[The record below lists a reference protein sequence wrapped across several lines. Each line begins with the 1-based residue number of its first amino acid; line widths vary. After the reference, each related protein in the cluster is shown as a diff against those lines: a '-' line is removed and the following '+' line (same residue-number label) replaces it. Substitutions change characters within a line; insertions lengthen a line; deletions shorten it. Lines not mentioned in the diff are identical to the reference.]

1 MKCKSSIYRGIGLYC
16 RPLIYQRASEARRI
30 CVTQTEATASL
41 QNSQPAKAEAPKIPV
56 LSPDEGYAYFEGQ
69 IVPMSEA
76 KVSVATHALHYGTAC
91 FEGIRGYWNEQQ
103 QQLYLLK
110 LREHFER
117 MADSWNVIR
126 MKPKESIDDL
136 YRITVELVKKHGYR
150 QDLYVRPLAY
160 KSSRTIKLTLSSLDD
175 AIAIYTFPMGNYVD
189 ISAGLSVCT
198 SSWRRANSNAMPVRA
213 KVTGAYINSS
223 LAVDDATAAGF
234 DEAIMLTHGGTVSEG
249 SSCNLFILRNGKLAT
264 PALSEDVLEGV
275 TRNALIEMLRDDCA
289 MVVEERRID
298 RTELYASDEIFLCG
312 TGVQVSPVASVDRR
326 PVGTGRPGP
335 LSMKLQ
341 SAYLAA
347 CRGENEK
354 YRSWVT
360 PV

>member
-1 MKCKSSIYRGIGLYC
+1 
-16 RPLIYQRASEARRI
+16 
-30 CVTQTEATASL
+30 VTQTEATSFE
-41 QNSQPAKAEAPKIPV
+41 QTTQKAEVSKIPV

-91 FEGIRGYWNEQQ
+91 FEGIRGYWNEQH

-126 MKPKESIDDL
+126 MKPKETIDDL
-136 YRITVELVKKHGYR
+136 CRITVELVRKHGFR
-150 QDLYVRPLAY
+150 QDVYVRPLAY
-160 KSSRTIKLTLSSLDD
+160 KASRTIKLTLSILDD

-189 ISAGLSVCT
+189 INAGLSVCT

-234 DEAIMLTHGGTVSEG
+234 DEAILLTHDGTVSEA
-249 SSCNLFILRNGKLAT
+249 SSCNVFLMRNGKLST
-264 PALSEDVLEGV
+264 PALSEDILEGI
-275 TRNALIEMLRDDCA
+275 TRNALIQMVRDEFGLQ
-289 MVVEERRID
+289 VEERRID
-298 RTELYASDEIFLCG
+298 RTELYSAEEIFMCG
-312 TGVQVSPVASVDRR
+312 TGVQVSPVTSVDRR
-326 PVGTGRPGP
+326 PVKSGKPGP
-335 LSMKLQ
+335 VTMKLQ
-341 SAYLAA
+341 KLYLSA
-347 CRGENEK
+347 CRGENEEYK
-354 YRSWVT
+354 DWVT
-360 PV
+360 PVYEV

>member
-1 MKCKSSIYRGIGLYC
+1 
-16 RPLIYQRASEARRI
+16 
-30 CVTQTEATASL
+30 VTQTEATAME
-41 QNSQPAKAEAPKIPV
+41 QNSQLEMHSENATTHLANAQSEQKEVPVKAEAPKIPV

-69 IVPMSEA
+69 IVPMNEA
-76 KVSVATHALHYGTAC
+76 KVSVATHALQYGTAC

-110 LREHFER
+110 LREHYER

-136 YRITVELVKKHGYR
+136 CQITVELVKKHGYR
-150 QDLYVRPLAY
+150 QDVYVRPLAY
-160 KSSRTIKLTLSSLDD
+160 KASRTIKLTLSSLDD

-223 LAVDDATAAGF
+223 LAVDDANAAGF
-234 DEAIMLTHGGTVSEG
+234 DEAILLTHDGTVSEA
-249 SSCNLFILRNGKLAT
+249 SSCNIFLLRNGKLST
-264 PALSEDVLEGV
+264 PALSEDILEGI
-275 TRNALIEMLRDDCA
+275 TRNALIDMVRDEFG
-289 MVVEERRID
+289 MEVEERRID
-298 RTELYASDEIFLCG
+298 RTELYSADEIFMCG
-312 TGVQVSPVASVDRR
+312 TGVQVSPVSSVDHR
-326 PVGTGRPGP
+326 PVRSGKPGP
-335 LSMKLQ
+335 MTMKLQ
-341 SAYLAA
+341 ELYLSA

-354 YRSWVT
+354 YKDWVT
-360 PV
+360 PIY

>member
-1 MKCKSSIYRGIGLYC
+1 
-16 RPLIYQRASEARRI
+16 
-30 CVTQTEATASL
+30 VTQIEATASE
-41 QNSQPAKAEAPKIPV
+41 QNSQIEIRPDNAATHLANAQSERKEVPVKAEAPKIPV
-56 LSPDEGYAYFEGQ
+56 LNPDEGYAYFEGQ

-76 KVSVATHALHYGTAC
+76 KVSVATHSLHYGTAC

-110 LREHFER
+110 LREHYER

-136 YRITVELVKKHGYR
+136 CRITVELVKKHGYR
-150 QDLYVRPLAY
+150 QDVYVRPLAY

-175 AIAIYTFPMGNYVD
+175 AITIYTFAMGNYLD

-234 DEAIMLTHGGTVSEG
+234 DEAILLTHDGTVSEA
-249 SSCNLFILRNGKLAT
+249 SSCNIFLLRNGKLST
-264 PALSEDVLEGV
+264 PALSEDILEGI
-275 TRNALIEMLRDDCA
+275 TRNALIDMVRDEFG
-289 MVVEERRID
+289 MEVEERRID
-298 RTELYASDEIFLCG
+298 RTELYSADEIFMCG
-312 TGVQVSPVASVDRR
+312 TGVQVSPVTSVDRR
-326 PVGTGRPGP
+326 PVRSGKPGP
-335 LSMKLQ
+335 MTMQLQELYLS
-341 SAYLAA
+341 A

-354 YRSWVT
+354 YKDWVT
-360 PV
+360 PVY